1 MDKNILNVL
10 AEIDEINPYATFL
23 DQSTLSSV
31 TDYIDTG
38 SMPLN
43 AVISGSLYGGIPRN
57 RLTMLCGES
66 MTGKTYI
73 VIRTLANAQKKGLI
87 PVIFDTENAI
97 DRKTAENLGLD
108 ITKVKYVPCFNIE
121 ETRNSIYK
129 FLTKAKENK
138 IEDKFIVAI
147 DSIGNL
153 ENALSLKRM
162 DAPLKDGASN
172 TSMDMG
178 TRARAIK
185 SLLRTC
191 TQLAAFTKT
200 TFICTNHTYDDPSAM
215 YDSIIK
221 NQPGGKSVVYL
232 PSVTI
237 QLARKPEKED
247 KNTDGEL
254 VVGQKSYPGAILRA
268 LTVKNRFVQQYLQVE
283 LYLSFKSGLD
293 KYYGL
298 LDIAVGFGSVIQ
310 TGSVYQLP
318 NGEKLGYYSKWRK
331 DEAIWNQIL
340 PDLEEKIKKGWAYGA
355 AVAEP
360 IPDESKNLADLV
372 NTKIEITEKDLEETE

>member
-162 DAPLKDGASN
+162 VLLILQWIWVHVLVQLNLFSVPAHNLLH
-172 TSMDMG
+172 
-178 TRARAIK
+178 
-185 SLLRTC
+185 LLRQRLYAPTILTMILVRC
-191 TQLAAFTKT
+191 MILLLK
-200 TFICTNHTYDDPSAM
+200 ISP
-215 YDSIIK
+215 
-221 NQPGGKSVVYL
+221 VVR
-232 PSVTI
+232 V
-237 QLARKPEKED
+237 
-247 KNTDGEL
+247 
-254 VVGQKSYPGAILRA
+254 
-268 LTVKNRFVQQYLQVE
+268 
-283 LYLSFKSGLD
+283 
-293 KYYGL
+293 
-298 LDIAVGFGSVIQ
+298 
-310 TGSVYQLP
+310 
-318 NGEKLGYYSKWRK
+318 
-331 DEAIWNQIL
+331 
-340 PDLEEKIKKGWAYGA
+340 
-355 AVAEP
+355 
-360 IPDESKNLADLV
+360 
-372 NTKIEITEKDLEETE
+372 